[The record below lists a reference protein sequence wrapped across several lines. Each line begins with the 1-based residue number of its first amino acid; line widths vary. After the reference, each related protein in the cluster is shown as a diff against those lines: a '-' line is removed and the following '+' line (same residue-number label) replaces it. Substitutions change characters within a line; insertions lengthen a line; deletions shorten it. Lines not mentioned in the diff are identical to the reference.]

1 MDLEEARIE
10 LQENNKVIEEVGGLV
25 THDSV
30 TDPKIHINLVM
41 CF

>member
-1 MDLEEARIE
+1 MDLEEARLE

-25 THDSV
+25 TDDSV
-30 TDPKIHINLVM
+30 TDPKMHIHLVV